1 MNLIKKSKWRMI
13 AGNNYRYTDR
23 IGSGWYCICQPAEF
37 RTSAQ
42 RRTAGKNQTFA
53 PVQGWGIPKSASHGS
68 SDFGRWALTGHV
80 EVPVF
85 KTGKTLSR

>member
-13 AGNNYRYTDR
+13 AGII
-23 IGSGWYCICQPAEF
+23 IGILIVLGVAGIAF
-37 RTSAQ
+37 AQ

>member
-13 AGNNYRYTDR
+13 AGII
-23 IGSGWYCICQPAEF
+23 IGILIVLGVAGIAFVNQPSFGRRPKANGW
-37 RTSAQ
+37 
-42 RRTAGKNQTFA
+42 KKQTFA

-68 SDFGRWALTGHV
+68 GDFGRWALTGYV